1 MLFVETSAKTGVNV
15 EKTFTKL
22 GEEIYSKVKEE
33 IIDLTNDVN
42 FWGISLILLELWS
55 KSRLTII

>member
-33 IIDLTNDVN
+33 IIDLTNDV
-42 FWGISLILLELWS
+42 FIS
-55 KSRLTII
+55 